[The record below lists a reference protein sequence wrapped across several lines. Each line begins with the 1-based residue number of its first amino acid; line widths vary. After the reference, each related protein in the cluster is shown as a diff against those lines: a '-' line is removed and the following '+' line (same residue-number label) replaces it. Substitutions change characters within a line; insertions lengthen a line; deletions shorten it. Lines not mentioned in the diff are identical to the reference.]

1 MGARSGARLSVVVAP
16 AARRHPSVPSCDPY
30 TEVGP
35 PSGINLRPGRE
46 PAKVYIGYRTEALP
60 SIDRRASLTALGAG
74 IAAVSGC
81 SEGGTTATP
90 TRTPSQESTDPTP
103 TPAPA
108 PRIPDAGLLVDQGS
122 FTTLGDLRSVGR
134 GAILFVGVECELPVD
149 EGAASGLVEV
159 RVADA
164 SGSRIPDT
172 SGETSAVVEDG
183 SECSG
188 HQLGDA
194 LDTTSWDLGSYTA
207 EVLVNSDQYGTTTT
221 TEVPFD
227 VVEPLGPGAVEL
239 RLAEF
244 PESVV
249 ARESFDWTLGFRN
262 RSDRDSSVVTD
273 TVTLETPRDESLNID
288 VTYREN
294 IPAGEEILVDLRDNQ
309 LNYPGSYTYRIEEID
324 AEVSFT
330 VESAD

>member
-1 MGARSGARLSVVVAP
+1 M
-16 AARRHPSVPSCDPY
+16 
-30 TEVGP
+30 
-35 PSGINLRPGRE
+35 
-46 PAKVYIGYRTEALP
+46 
-60 SIDRRASLTALGAG
+60 
-74 IAAVSGC
+74 
-81 SEGGTTATP
+81 
-90 TRTPSQESTDPTP
+90 
-103 TPAPA
+103 
-108 PRIPDAGLLVDQGS
+108 
-122 FTTLGDLRSVGR
+122 
-134 GAILFVGVECELPVD
+134 
-149 EGAASGLVEV
+149 
-159 RVADA
+159 
-164 SGSRIPDT
+164 
-172 SGETSAVVEDG
+172 
-183 SECSG
+183 
-188 HQLGDA
+188 GDA

-309 LNYPGSYTYRIEEID
+309 LNYPGSYTYRIEERD